1 MKRVVLMFVAVVLC
15 SLSAWCQSSELVKL
29 GTEIMENNSFDFAEE
44 SFRNKGIYLDLMPSG
59 KYGYISERSTL
70 MIVLDVTSSNKIKE
84 VSFLCGVSMWMGI
97 EKNLEEYGYIL
108 TKNGKVTIGNGST
121 VHQRSYSKGNVLCFV
136 QYLDNNMEQIIFK
149 RKATKAMRKR

>member
-1 MKRVVLMFVAVVLC
+1 
-15 SLSAWCQSSELVKL
+15 
-29 GTEIMENNSFDFAEE
+29 
-44 SFRNKGIYLDLMPSG
+44 
-59 KYGYISERSTL
+59 